1 MKIINSAEFHIAEPT
16 AAAIGKFDGIHLGHQ
31 KLLRVLLQAKELGLA
46 AAVFTFVPS
55 PAVFFGRGRTV
66 HELSTRE
73 EKRRCFAALGVDY
86 LIEFPLNAG
95 TAATEPEE
103 YIRRYLVEQ
112 MNVRYLVA
120 GNDISFGAGG
130 RGNFALLDRL
140 SDRYSYLTQQVDKL
154 RIEGVAVSSTY
165 IRELIQEGRME
176 EAAKFLG
183 GPYSVLGEIVRGNQI
198 GRTIGIPTLNQVPEE
213 GKLLPPFGVYYSEVV
228 FRDAGTE
235 NEPEPAGAGMRPEDG
250 APAGERRYYGM
261 TNIGIKPTI
270 REGKRPG
277 ERPPVT
283 VETYLYDF
291 DGDVYGRTAECRLLG
306 FRRPE
311 RHFASLEALR
321 ETMDAD
327 IEAGEKFHAG
337 H

>member
-1 MKIINSAEFHIAEPT
+1 MKIINSAEFHITEPT
-16 AAAIGKFDGIHLGHQ
+16 AAAIGKFDGVHLGHQ

-73 EKRRCFAALGVDY
+73 EKRRLFSALGVDY
-86 LIEFPLNAG
+86 LIEFPLNAE

-112 MNVRYLVA
+112 MNARYLVA
-120 GNDISFGAGG
+120 GNDLSFGAGG

-140 SDRYSYLTQQVDKL
+140 ADRYSYLTQQVDKL
-154 RIEGVAVSSTY
+154 RIGGVAVSSTY

-176 EAAKFLG
+176 EAAEFLG

-198 GRTIGIPTLNQVPEE
+198 GRTIGIPTLNQIPEE
-213 GKLLPPFGVYYSEVV
+213 EKLLPPFGVYYSEVI
-228 FRDAGTE
+228 FRDA
-235 NEPEPAGAGMRPEDG
+235 D
-250 APAGERRYYGM
+250 PAGERRYYGM

-291 DGDVYGRTAECRLLG
+291 EGDVYGKTAECRLLG

-327 IEAGEKFHAG
+327 IEAGKNYHAE